1 MVTIVDDRNL
11 GFALGAADYLTKP
24 IDRDRL
30 ASVLGRY
37 RRERSVLVVDDDA
50 DLRELLRRALER
62 EGWAVLEAADGR
74 AALEQLDKR
83 APGLILLDL
92 LMPRMDGFEL
102 LAELRARPA
111 WRDTPVVV
119 MTAKDLT
126 AEEQDRLRGRVERV
140 LAKSA
145 LGPDSL
151 LDEVRELVAASL
163 ARRRDV
169 HRPDPRR
176 PEEERS

>member
-1 MVTIVDDRNL
+1 
-11 GFALGAADYLTKP
+11 
-24 IDRDRL
+24 
-30 ASVLGRY
+30 
-37 RRERSVLVVDDDA
+37 
-50 DLRELLRRALER
+50 
-62 EGWAVLEAADGR
+62 
-74 AALEQLDKR
+74 
-83 APGLILLDL
+83 
-92 LMPRMDGFEL
+92 MPRMDGFEL

-111 WRDTPVVV
+111 WRDIPVVV